1 MLFTS
6 ISEMKAYGLLNRNI
20 AWDSIAPYVVHAE
33 TLYVKPILGQSEYTA
48 LDAAISANTLT
59 AAQTALLP
67 YIRRMLYN
75 ATMWD
80 ALPHLNI
87 YISELGVQQN
97 QSKEGTSTPAAR
109 WQYSEARQQFG
120 DMATQHAEHLYQ
132 FLQANQ
138 VSYPSWVAG
147 EGYSRYNALLLRDN
161 AELGR
166 YLNTNSSIR
175 LYVSLRPFIETATI
189 RWVLSVIPQSDL
201 DTLHTALSQN
211 ALTIAQETLLD
222 KIRRVLAWG
231 AYFDAIPHLS
241 LRATGTAIYIAML
254 ADAIHETKTAST
266 EETRRLLAAAQANAQ
281 MYQAHLQAYWD
292 ELHPPTTQTSNYYT
306 MPQNDDDGAFFT

>member
-20 AWDSIAPYVVHAE
+20 AWDSIAPYVAHAE

-48 LDAAISANTLT
+48 LDVAISANTLT

-109 WQYSEARQQFG
+109 WQYGEARVQFG
-120 DMATQHAEHLYQ
+120 DMATRYAEALYQ
-132 FLQANQ
+132 FLQDNQ
-138 VSYPSWVAG
+138 TDYPNWVAG
-147 EGYSRYNALLLRDN
+147 EGYSKYNALLLRDN
-161 AELGR
+161 TELGR
-166 YLNTNSSIR
+166 YLNTANSVR
-175 LYVSLRPFIETATI
+175 FYVGLRPFIETAMI
-189 RWVLSVIPQSDL
+189 RWVLSVVPQIDI
-201 DTLHTALSQN
+201 DALHTALQ
-211 ALTIAQETLLD
+211 AGTLTAADEKLLD

-241 LRATGTAIYIAML
+241 VRVTPTGIYIAMMS
-254 ADAIHETKTAST
+254 DALHDLKTPGV

-281 MYQAHLQAYWD
+281 MYQANLQAYWD
-292 ELHPPTTQTSNYYT
+292 ELHPSAVPISNFYT
-306 MPQNDDDGAFFT
+306 IPSNDSDGAFFT